1 MINLKLTQVYEKN
14 RNVINPCCYRKKKIN
29 YCYEFMPSDI
39 QVICG
44 SMVNENRW
52 SPALTETPGI
62 IFNGLTLLP
71 LCK

>member
-1 MINLKLTQVYEKN
+1 
-14 RNVINPCCYRKKKIN
+14 
-29 YCYEFMPSDI
+29 MPSDI

-44 SMVNENRW
+44 SMVNKNRW
-52 SPALTETPGI
+52 LPALTETPGI